1 MSNVESL
8 KLRVE
13 GKKLYINDIAYKGTK
28 FLAYVQTKRRKL
40 L

>member
-1 MSNVESL
+1 ML
-8 KLRVE
+8 KVE

-28 FLAYVQTKRRKL
+28 ILAHVQTKRRKL